1 MKNKYDIV
9 ICGAGLSGLTLAYYL
24 SISNLSKKVLI
35 IDQGLTSDVSKTWSY
50 WAEDNFD
57 LNFLARKHWNKLSL
71 KNKEGKYLYKKL
83 NNNNYYTLNSKILL
97 NFYIEQ
103 LQGNPNFD
111 FIEESID
118 SLEYRK
124 EHVVI
129 NTAGDKYFADIVFNS
144 CLHLASYKN
153 HGQAGLDQI
162 FVGWEIETNK
172 PVFDSDS
179 VILMDFQNNPTHTNF
194 FYVLPYSSRT
204 ALIENTIFSS
214 QDMDK
219 NVIERIIPDYIKKEY
234 NLSSHEYS
242 ITYKEF
248 GKLPMRLIQPKQIDK
263 RVINI
268 GTAGGHTKAT
278 SGYTLKNVVKN
289 SKYLVGL
296 LEKNEIPKIIPK
308 SFFYKTLDKIF
319 LKVLQ
324 SEYYLADNFFLNLFE
339 KNSADTVLAFLDEAL
354 NYLQALKVILKLPK
368 APFLKAAF
376 KLN

>member
-1 MKNKYDIV
+1 MKNKYDII

-35 IDQGLTSDVSKTWSY
+35 IDKGLTSDVSKTLSY
-50 WAEDNFD
+50 WAEDDFD
-57 LNFLARKHWNKLSL
+57 LNFLARKKWNKLRL
-71 KNKEGKYLYKKL
+71 RNKDGKYLFKKL
-83 NNNNYYTLNSKILL
+83 NNNSYYTLNSKVLF

-103 LQGNPNFD
+103 LQRNPNFD
-111 FIEESID
+111 FIEQSIEC
-118 SLEYRK
+118 LEYKK
-124 EHVVI
+124 EHIVI
-129 NTAGDKYFADIVFNS
+129 NTSGDKYFADIVFNS

-153 HGQAGLDQI
+153 QGQAGLDQI

-172 PVFDSDS
+172 PVFDSDT
-179 VILMDFQNNPTHTNF
+179 VTLMDFQNNPTHTNF

-204 ALIENTIFSS
+204 ALIENTVFSS
-214 QDMDK
+214 QDIDK
-219 NVIERIIPDYIKKEY
+219 NVIEQIIPDYIKKEY

-242 ITYKEF
+242 ITYKEY

-278 SGYTLKNVVKN
+278 TGYTLKNVVKN

-296 LEKNEIPKIIPK
+296 LEKNEGLNTIPK

-324 SEYYLADNFFLNLFE
+324 SKHYLADSFFLTLFE
-339 KNSADTVLAFLDEAL
+339 RNSADIVLEFLDEVL

-376 KLN
+376 ILN